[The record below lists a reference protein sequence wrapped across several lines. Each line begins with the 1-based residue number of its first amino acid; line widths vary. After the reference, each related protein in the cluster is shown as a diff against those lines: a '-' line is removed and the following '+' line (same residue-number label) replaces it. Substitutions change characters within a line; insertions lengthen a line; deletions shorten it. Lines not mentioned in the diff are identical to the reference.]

1 MITLDFVIQKT
12 LREIFM
18 KKWMKG
24 AECKEGESENL
35 GHVRLTIF

>member
-24 AECKEGESENL
+24 AECKEGEKL